1 MKYGLSDKQ
10 LQEIKEILASYESV
24 EQAVLFG
31 SRAIDTYKE
40 ASDVDIAIKGKKAD
54 WSLAMT
60 IKDHL
65 EEETY
70 LPFFLKHHSFVQNIF
85 IISMAG

>member
-1 MKYGLSDKQ
+1 

-24 EQAVLFG
+24 EKAVLFG

-40 ASDVDIAIKGKKAD
+40 ASDVDIAIKGEKAD
-54 WSLAMT
+54 WSLAIT
-60 IKDHL
+60 IKEHL

-70 LPFFLKHHSFVQNIF
+70 LPFFFDVVAYGSVESEELSVFHKAFFKLK
-85 IISMAG
+85 

>member
-24 EQAVLFG
+24 EKAVLFG

-54 WSLAMT
+54 CSKLT
-60 IKDHL
+60 S
-65 EEETY
+65 
-70 LPFFLKHHSFVQNIF
+70 PFATFF
-85 IISMAG
+85 ILITGKVSCS

>member
-60 IKDHL
+60 TI
-65 EEETY
+65 
-70 LPFFLKHHSFVQNIF
+70 
-85 IISMAG
+85 